1 MTPSDLQTYAA
12 AMAAISVFSL
22 VLGIGFYVWYAL
34 ALSKLF
40 PKLGAEPWKGWVPV
54 VNEMEIL
61 ARGGVPA
68 WSVVFFFIPILQL
81 YGLYLKGT
89 AVHAINAR
97 FGKGMG
103 FTVLGV
109 LLPPVWAT
117 LLASPSAVPAGEYD
131 KRVEGLMG
139 AGGAAKAPS
148 QNPASGPLAAP
159 RFSGSGATDAS
170 GYAMPVAPPPSQGPP
185 PPPAAPGFGVPPI
198 PAAPAGPPAPPV
210 PPAAS
215 APAAP
220 PVPPATPVASAP
232 ATPPAPPAPPVA
244 PASTDGPPALV
255 EPPGIIHNPWAP
267 RQPAAA
273 PEAAAA
279 VIPPPPVA
287 PAPEVV
293 AAAPAPPAPPTPV
306 LADPPAPAAAPEQI
320 SAPPVSE
327 PVAPPV
333 PIVAPAPPAP
343 VTSDPPTLA
352 KAPEP
357 ALLAADDDDDLDST
371 IVVDRRPVVPW
382 KLIADDGFTVA
393 LTGSTAVLGRK
404 PAEADGVQAISIPD
418 TTKTL
423 SKTHARLELADGA
436 WTVIDLD
443 STNGVIVVAV
453 DGTED
458 LLEKGGSGVILDRFV
473 LGKVALRVTFEDDAA
488 S

>member
-1 MTPSDLQTYAA
+1 MNPADPQAIAA
-12 AMAAISVFSL
+12 AAAAFSVFSI
-22 VLGIGFYVWYAL
+22 VLGLGFYVWYAF

-54 VNEMEIL
+54 LNEMEIL

-103 FTVLGV
+103 MTVLGI

-117 LLASPSAVPAGEYD
+117 ILASPSAVPAGEYD

-159 RFSGSGATDAS
+159 RFSGAAATDAS
-170 GYAMPVAPPPSQGPP
+170 GYAMPVPPPPSQTP
-185 PPPAAPGFGVPPI
+185 PPPAAPGFG
-198 PAAPAGPPAPPV
+198 GPPAPPQ
-210 PPAAS
+210 
-215 APAAP
+215 
-220 PVPPATPVASAP
+220 
-232 ATPPAPPAPPVA
+232 PPAPPAPPVA
-244 PASTDGPPALV
+244 TAPPAPPAPVTPAAPPAPPAPPASPITPPAPTDGPPALV
-255 EPPGIIHNPWAP
+255 EPPGVIHNPWAP
-267 RQPAAA
+267 RQPAAV
-273 PEAAAA
+273 PEAPAA

-287 PAPEVV
+287 PAPEATV
-293 AAAPAPPAPPTPV
+293 APPAPPAPPAPV
-306 LADPPAPAAAPEQI
+306 LSEPPAPAAAPEQI
-320 SAPPVSE
+320 AAPPVT
-327 PVAPPV
+327 
-333 PIVAPAPPAP
+333 PPAP
-343 VTSDPPTLA
+343 VVAPEPVLAPVPPAPVASDPPTLA
-352 KAPEP
+352 TAAEPE
-357 ALLAADDDDDLDST
+357 LITSDDDDDLDST
-371 IVVDRRPVVPW
+371 IVVDRRPVIPW
-382 KLIADDGFTVA
+382 RLIADDGFTVA

-404 PAEADGVQAISIPD
+404 PGEVDGTQAISIPD

-443 STNGVIVVAV
+443 STNGVIVVAA

-473 LGKVALRVTFEDDAA
+473 LGKVGLRVSFEDETA